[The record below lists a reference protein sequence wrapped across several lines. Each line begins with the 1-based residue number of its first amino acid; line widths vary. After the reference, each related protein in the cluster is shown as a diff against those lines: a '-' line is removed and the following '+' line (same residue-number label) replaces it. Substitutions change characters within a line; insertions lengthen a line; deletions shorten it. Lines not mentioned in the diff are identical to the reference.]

1 MAFENRGRPFVVER
15 RDNGTKRTP
24 LKPKAWN
31 HQDELRSY
39 RGRNVRVVFMDQDPV
54 EGVLL
59 EADQFTIK
67 MHTKQHDLDMIFFK
81 SALVGFYPVPA
92 VTTE

>member
-1 MAFENRGRPFVVER
+1 
-15 RDNGTKRTP
+15 
-24 LKPKAWN
+24 
-31 HQDELRSY
+31 
-39 RGRNVRVVFMDQDPV
+39 MDQDPV

-67 MHTKQHDLDMIFFK
+67 MHTKQHDLDMVFFK